1 MASRSSSKAT
11 APRPE
16 AARHFAAAGPTPWH
30 CCWAEQIL
38 LLTKCMT
45 MVVAFVVVR
54 LLRVVTTLA
63 ADVLYQ
69 LYSVL
74 QMQFFL

>member
-1 MASRSSSKAT
+1 
-11 APRPE
+11 
-16 AARHFAAAGPTPWH
+16 
-30 CCWAEQIL
+30 
-38 LLTKCMT
+38 MT